1 MSLKDIIITGSIGSY
16 PTLSYGQKEYI
27 SSTDQQSFPIEQ
39 ITGSNGGSIPDF
51 NGQYSTTDLYVNITQ
66 SWSGNNDTPAGL
78 VPYIHNTQDEFING
92 EYSGSALEVTNQS
105 LIDADCEQYLIVN
118 TTLVNY
124 KPYFYSN
131 NVTPSGLFLDLNTT
145 PNQGEIYLLWEFYR
159 PIDTIAIPVPSGP
172 PPS

>member
-1 MSLKDIIITGSIGSY
+1 MSLKDITITGSIGSY
-16 PTLSYGQKEYI
+16 PTLSYGQKEYV

-78 VPYIHNTQDEFING
+78 VPYVHNTQDEFING
-92 EYSGSALEVTNQS
+92 EYSGSVLEVSNQS
-105 LIDADCEQYLIVN
+105 LIDEDCEQFLTVN

-124 KPYFYSN
+124 KPYFYKSII
-131 NVTPSGLFLDLNTT
+131 TSLGAFLDLNTT
-145 PNQGEIYLLWEFYR
+145 PNDGEVYIFWDDSTDPNIR
-159 PIDTIAIPVPSGP
+159 
-172 PPS
+172 